1 MILRNLSWATPLMF
15 RGDRDLSLRSRLRR
29 EALKLGLGF
38 AVLSPFLF
46 LSAPCAAQGPS
57 PVPTPAPSKIAFVN
71 LQEAVSTCNEG
82 KQVAAELTRRFA
94 DKKNALK
101 ALDDELQKLKADYQV
116 ADLKLNENE
125 RAARLRAIQD
135 KQKTLDRTYADYQAE
150 TQDAQQEAVNRIIKK
165 MLPVLEKYVSAQGY
179 TAVFDVANPQTPVIW
194 VRKDALITKQLVEA
208 YNAVEPKPALGTRPQ

>member
-1 MILRNLSWATPLMF
+1 MR
-15 RGDRDLSLRSRLRR
+15 RGYMDLSLRSRLRR
-29 EALKLGLGF
+29 EALLSWCS
-38 AVLSPFLF
+38 VLLTLYVPVL
-46 LSAPCAAQGPS
+46 LSAQGPP
-57 PVPTPAPSKIAFVN
+57 PVPTPAPSKVAFVN
-71 LQEAVSTCNEG
+71 LQEAVTTCNEG

-125 RAARLRAIQD
+125 RAARLKTIQD
-135 KQKTLDRTYADYQAE
+135 RQKVFDRTYADYQAE
-150 TQDAQQEAVNRIIKK
+150 TQEAQQEAVNRIVKK

-179 TAVFDVANPQTPVIW
+179 TAVFDVANPQTPVVW
-194 VRKDALITKQLVEA
+194 ARKDALITKQLVEA